1 MLDEKPHIQEV
12 EKPLSLEGFHEEIR
26 FEDIHFSYPNHPV
39 LHGVSFS
46 VKKGQTV
53 ALVGPSGAGKSTLV
67 DLIPRFYDPAGGSI
81 LIDGKDIR
89 QVKIADLRALIGNV
103 TQEGIL
109 FHDTVFANIA
119 YGQPETALE
128 KVMEAAKMAHAHEF
142 IQELPEGY
150 QTVIGERGTALSGGQ
165 RQRLSIARAILRDP
179 DVLILDEATSNLDT
193 ASERLVQDALTALME
208 DRTSIV
214 IAHRLS
220 TILQADEILVLEAG
234 KIIERGRHQD
244 LLLQNGLYRTLF
256 DMQFQ
261 S

>member
-1 MLDEKPHIQEV
+1 
-12 EKPLSLEGFHEEIR
+12 IR